1 MSNNEKYTIKE
12 HSFDGMIDELN
23 ETSPLQMSK
32 KLIEY
37 ELYDQQDSIAVLD
50 QVYEEFE
57 DGGDVIDGLVTP
69 VFLNI
74 CDGLVKHPKLGLQ
87 KSGITATRLVGEI
100 KNFSY
105 DDVHKSKRDVIQ
117 DKANLDQN
125 TDSNTRVRKYKR
137 DDYEDKK
144 RMKEYKDTYLKTK
157 SRDEY
162 TNKNKVKDTK
172 PQPDHVVSL
181 KSAVSEYGKSKFL
194 SKKELKETLNKD
206 FNFAVTNGSLN
217 QSKGAQDN
225 KDAVNNTGT
234 IAGEQTEKTK
244 QRMIDKEKESRKQVE
259 GELNSTVGDNLLKD
273 GKKVFHGKSK
283 LVNQAKDQAI
293 EDGKNKALGEV
304 VILIIKPVYYEFSD
318 IFKNGMVANLNV
330 SDKIE
335 AFIMRMKRVKDY
347 VLKNC
352 VGGVFD
358 IIKDLL
364 KNFVSMLI
372 NGIVN
377 AFVGLLKRVL
387 KVISEG
393 FMSVVE
399 AFKIMMKPSEE
410 LSSAQKADA
419 ITKLL
424 ATTVV
429 TFLGAYFEESI
440 LGFMKGEPLELFKDV
455 IMIMLTGIAT
465 TVVVWLLDQA
475 DIFSVKDEKRMMRV
489 KEIFELRIEAIK
501 KNTDIFEKAS
511 LEALAK
517 QKLQF
522 RKIADDMIYAI
533 DNNLPVNETV
543 YQMADF
549 MKIDLKVK
557 STDDF
562 LHLLSTNEKLAI

>member
-12 HSFDGMIDELN
+12 HSFDGMLDELN

-162 TNKNKVKDTK
+162 TNKNKVKDKK

-429 TFLGAYFEESI
+429 TFLGAYFENSV
-440 LGFMKGEPLELFKDV
+440 LGFMDGTVLEPFKDI

-511 LEALAK
+511 LETLAK

-522 RKIADDMIYAI
+522 RKIADDMGQAI
-533 DNNLPVNETV
+533 DNNLPVNDTV

-562 LHLLSTNEKLAI
+562 LELLKTNEKIVI